1 MREIKFR
8 AWGPGVFKSEYTMFY
23 NVAIS
28 EEGNYLE
35 TFMDY
40 TFEEKEGYIL
50 MQYTGLKDANG
61 KEIYEGDIV
70 RYIDSLYHKTI
81 HQIVWNDNFAC
92 FSYKP
97 YKFTDNGGDDDV
109 TLSYI
114 RKFEIVGNIYED
126 SHLLDNSKDK

>member
-8 AWGPGVFKSEYTMFY
+8 AWDLISKKMVQVIHFY
-23 NVAIS
+23 NHNDV
-28 EEGNYLE
+28 YP
-35 TFMDY
+35 DY
-40 TFEEKEGYIL
+40 IF

-70 RYIDSLYHKTI
+70 RYMDSLYYKTI

-114 RKFEIVGNIYED
+114 HKFEVIGNIYED
-126 SHLLDNSKDK
+126 SHLLDNELLGENK